1 MRRVLF
7 GLILVLAVVLSA
19 FAGSVATQ
27 YLGRPAYAASAPV
40 AAPAQSVPA
49 AQAVAIDSS
58 VIANL
63 EGTLQ
68 AIYQA
73 VSPSVVSIEV
83 TEGTSASS
91 ASGFR
96 GQPFQSQPQQASG
109 SGFVW
114 DKQGHIVTNN
124 HVVDGASSIRVTF
137 TDGTS
142 VPAKLVGREPNSDLA
157 VIQVDVRAD
166 KLVPVTVA
174 DSTQVKV
181 GQLAVAIGNP
191 FGLDNSMTVGF
202 VSALGRSLPVSNS
215 SSSQT
220 SYTIPDIIQTDAPIN
235 PGNSGGILLNSR
247 GEVIGVPSAIESPA
261 GTSAGVGFAIPSA
274 TVQRVVPV
282 LIDKGSYTQPWLG
295 ISGTTLTS
303 ELAQAMNLNADQH
316 GALVVEVTA
325 GGPAEKAGLKA
336 SSSTATVN
344 GQQVPVGG
352 DVIISLD
359 GQAITSFDALVTYL
373 SRSAPGKQ
381 VSLTVL
387 RDGKQQTVNV
397 TLGERPA
404 QQAAVT
410 SATPAPGQQMPRQ
423 RQQQPQSGTAWLGVR
438 TLTVTADVAQAMNV
452 PSDTKGA
459 LIVDVVAGSPAEKA
473 GLRASTKDATIG
485 GQAVKVGGDIITSWN
500 GKPIGSAQEL
510 SAAALA
516 AKVGDKVTLTVLRDG
531 GTVNVDVTL
540 QARGN

>member
-1 MRRVLF
+1 V
-7 GLILVLAVVLSA
+7 AV
-19 FAGSVATQ
+19 
-27 YLGRPAYAASAPV
+27 
-40 AAPAQSVPA
+40 
-49 AQAVAIDSS
+49 DSS

-73 VSPSVVSIEV
+73 VNPSVVSIVV
-83 TEGTSASS
+83 TEDASASS
-91 ASGFR
+91 SSGFR

-124 HVVDGASSIRVTF
+124 HVVDGASNIKVTF

-142 VPAKLVGREPNSDLA
+142 VSAKLVGREPNSDLA
-157 VIQVDVRAD
+157 VIQVDVSAD

-191 FGLDNSMTVGF
+191 FGLENSMTVGF
-202 VSALGRSLPVSNS
+202 VSALGRSLPVSS
-215 SSSQT
+215 SGSAQT

-247 GEVIGVPSAIESPA
+247 GEVIGVTSAIESPVRA
-261 GTSAGVGFAIPSA
+261 SAGVGFAVPSA
-274 TVQRVVPV
+274 TVKRVVPT
-282 LIDKGSYTQPWLG
+282 LIEKGAYVQPWLG

-303 ELAQAMNLNADQH
+303 ELAQAMGLKAEQH
-316 GALVVEVTA
+316 GALVVEVTS

-336 SSSTATVN
+336 STNSATVS

-352 DVIISLD
+352 DVIVALD
-359 GQAITSFDALVTYL
+359 GQAVTSFDALVTYL

-381 VSLTVL
+381 VALTVL
-387 RDGKQQTVNV
+387 RDGKEQTINV

-404 QQAAVT
+404 QLAAAT
-410 SATPAPGQQMPRQ
+410 AATPAPGQQTPRQ
-423 RQQQPQSGTAWLGVR
+423 RQQQPQQPQANTAWLGVS
-438 TLTVTADVAQAMNV
+438 TLTVTPEVAQAMNV
-452 PSDTKGA
+452 AADTKGV
-459 LIVDVVAGSPAEKA
+459 LIVTVVSGSPAEKA
-473 GLRASTKDATIG
+473 GLRAGAKDATIN
-485 GQAVKVGGDIITSWN
+485 GQSVKVGGDIVTSWN
-500 GKPIGSAQEL
+500 GKAITSAQEL
-510 SAAALA
+510 SAAARA
-516 AKVGDKVTLTVLRDG
+516 AKVGDKATLTVLRDG
-531 GTVNVDVTL
+531 SSVTVEVTL